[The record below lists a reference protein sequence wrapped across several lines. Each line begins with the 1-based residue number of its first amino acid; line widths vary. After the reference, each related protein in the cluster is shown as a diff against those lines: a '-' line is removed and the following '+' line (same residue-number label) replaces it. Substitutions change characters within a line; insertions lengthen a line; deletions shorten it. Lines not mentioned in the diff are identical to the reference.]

1 MSCGKIDLGV
11 IYSFF
16 FFLLRM
22 PLKHGEFILY
32 SLAFILVMALLW
44 IKSYKLTDDTDL
56 KTDMTVGRNVRNV

>member
-11 IYSFF
+11 IYSF

-32 SLAFILVMALLW
+32 SLAFILVMALL
-44 IKSYKLTDDTDL
+44 
-56 KTDMTVGRNVRNV
+56 

>member
-1 MSCGKIDLGV
+1 MSFGKIDLGV
-11 IYSFF
+11 IYSF